1 MQIARQWIT
10 DDVIGRAKLRDI
22 RYFGGRRGGDC
33 TAAFALAFAEVGAVY
48 VPAGDWYATNI
59 PITVAGSRLVT
70 DGFGTVIRQDSAASN
85 TTPIINVY
93 ASDCT
98 IDSLTLVGNIATST
112 LEFQAGILVR
122 GSSASISNITI
133 GDVIGV
139 DLRGDVLY
147 MGCTTGFTTNGLR
160 FGRIIGRNVLRNVV
174 SIVGASYV
182 RGDAAIAETGCGYS
196 VCDVEPDTTTSTD
209 IYVGTVKGGML
220 QCAPPNAA
228 NAARRI
234 HFGTVDLS
242 GTHPNSTPG
251 YSGYTNQIKNAVS
264 IRNTVDIRIDH
275 LKMRGHTRLG
285 VEYIFNPGEV
295 NGESISI
302 GYLDAA
308 SIGSA
313 DTTYNAIMQVG
324 ACKSVRIDAGEVV
337 HDAVGDMVI
346 LGDAAARNTR
356 ISIGELRVDGG
367 VARFCTSSDFNR
379 IRVNTANA
387 VVLFRDMTDSVV
399 SNSDLTCTHL
409 GSNVVN
415 SAFVNCNITA
425 STAYIGGTS
434 SNVRMPGTKIAGAV
448 ATGTFTMPAANTT
461 TINTAHCRADSYVIV
476 QPASSGATLLVG
488 SVKCPF
494 VAQTNEGNFVF
505 QTGNGAVAAGTEL
518 FKYSIL

>member
-22 RYFGGRRGGDC
+22 RYFGGRRGADC
-33 TAAFALAFAEVGAVY
+33 TAAFALAFAEVGSVY

-70 DGFGTVIRQDSAASN
+70 DGFATVIRQDPAASM
-85 TTPIINVY
+85 TSPIINVY
-93 ASDCT
+93 ASDC
-98 IDSLTLVGNIATST
+98 IVDSMTLVGNIATST

-122 GSSASISNITI
+122 GNSASISNVTI
-133 GDVIGV
+133 GDLIGI

-147 MGCTTGFTTNGLR
+147 MGCNTGFTTNGVR

-174 SIVGASYV
+174 SIVGAAYV
-182 RGDAAIAETGCGYS
+182 RGDAAIAEGGCGYS

-209 IYVGTVKGGML
+209 VYVGLVKGGML
-220 QCAPPNAA
+220 QCAPPQAA
-228 NAARRI
+228 NAAKRI

-264 IRNTVDIRIDH
+264 LRNTVDIRIDH
-275 LKMRGHTRLG
+275 LKIRGHTRLG

-308 SIGSA
+308 NIGSA

-324 ACKSVRIDAGEVV
+324 ACKSIRIDAGEVA
-337 HDAVGDMVI
+337 HDAAGDTVI

-356 ISIGELRVDGG
+356 VSIGELRVDGT
-367 VARFCTSSDFNR
+367 VVRFCTSSDFNR
-379 IRVNTANA
+379 IRVNTANVA
-387 VVLFRDMTDSVV
+387 NLFRDMTDSVV

-409 GSNVVN
+409 GSNIVN

-434 SNVRMPGTKIAGAV
+434 SNVRMPGTKLAGAV
-448 ATGTFTMPAANTT
+448 NTGTFTFPAANTT
-461 TINTAHCRADSYVIV
+461 TINTAHCRADSHVVI
-476 QPASSGATLLVG
+476 QPNSSAGTALFNGA
-488 SVKCPF
+488 KYPY
-494 VAQTNEGNFVF
+494 VAQTNEGNFVV
-505 QTGNGAVAAGTEL
+505 QTGNGTAAAGTETL
-518 FKYSIL
+518 KYVIL